1 MKTLIRIIK
10 LLLFLMI
17 AGFIVLSLSDWYL
30 YRTHPEH
37 DVGNSAPWY
46 LPIQIRAVFTGAG
59 TAVFLWILGRLKK
72 RR

>member
-10 LLLFLMI
+10 LLLFLMV
-17 AGFIVLSLSDWYL
+17 AGFVVSSLLDWHL